1 MTFAKTNDAYRKVA
15 RLQIQ
20 TYVVILLYRV
30 KVACIDRCVYVLYVV
45 ILYQFTIIFIL
56 LSLLVFHIS
65 DANMYICTYILIYL

>member
-30 KVACIDRCVYVLYVV
+30 KVARIDRCVYVLYVV
-45 ILYQFTIIFIL
+45 ILYQFIIIFIL

-65 DANMYICTYILIYL
+65 DANMYICILIYL